1 MNPVVSAA
9 LRNIPNVNDC
19 VAKVIEIGELHH
31 IPILRLRHCVRIYLE
46 QFRGAI
52 LSGEK
57 LNASANDENS
67 FYDGLRQFIVT
78 YNKKGFVR
86 VVNATGVIIHT
97 NLGRS
102 ILPASALDSLE
113 CAGGCYSNLEFDLTT
128 GKRGSR
134 YAHVEDLLCEL
145 TGAESA
151 LVVNNN
157 AAAVLIALE
166 TLASG
171 KEAVVSRGQLV
182 EIGGSFRIPEI
193 MSRSGA
199 RLVEVGATNRT
210 HLRDYANAINSE
222 TGLLLRVHCSNYRIV
237 GFTGEVSNVDL
248 VQLGRSHGIPVME
261 DLGSGCFIDLS
272 KFGLAKEPTVQETV
286 ASGMDIVTFSGD
298 KLLGGPQAGIIVGK
312 KALVDQIK
320 KNPLNR
326 ALRIDKLTL
335 ASLES
340 VLRLYLDEANALQ
353 EIPTLRMIAV
363 SASVV
368 EQRAVRFA
376 GQCQAQ
382 LSSYGSFTPIEV
394 QSQVGGGAMPG
405 QNLASWAV
413 GVQPNNIKISQLER
427 RLRHASVPVIGRIE
441 KDRLLLD
448 MRTVA
453 DDELDIALDGL
464 RSALDPQ
471 VLEPIAG
478 ILPMDEKSNADA

>member
-19 VAKVIEIGELHH
+19 VAKVNEIGGLHH
-31 IPILRLRHCVRIYLE
+31 IPILRLRRCVRIYLE
-46 QFRGAI
+46 QFRVAI

-57 LNASANDENS
+57 LNASANDKNA
-67 FYDGLRQFIVT
+67 FFDGLRQFIVT
-78 YNKKGFVR
+78 YNKKRFVR

-102 ILPASALDSLE
+102 LLPASALDSLE
-113 CAGGCYSNLEFDLTT
+113 YAGGCSSNLEFDLAT

-134 YAHVEDLLCEL
+134 YTHVEDLLCEL

-210 HLRDYANAINSE
+210 HLRDYANAITSE

-248 VQLGRSHGIPVME
+248 VQLGRTHGIPVME

-363 SASVV
+363 SSAVV
-368 EQRAVRFA
+368 EQRAVRLA

-382 LSSYGSFTPIEV
+382 LNAYGSFTPIEV

-413 GVQPNNIKISQLER
+413 AVQPNNIKISQLER

-448 MRTVA
+448 MRTIA

-471 VLEPIAG
+471 VLEPVAG

>member
-19 VAKVIEIGELHH
+19 VAKVIEIGGLHH

-46 QFRGAI
+46 HFRVAI

-57 LNASANDENS
+57 LNDSENDENH
-67 FYDGLRQFIVT
+67 FFDGLRQFIIT
-78 YNKKGFVR
+78 YNKKRFAR

-102 ILPASALDSLE
+102 LLPASALDSLE
-113 CAGGCYSNLEFDLTT
+113 YAGGCYSNLEFDLAT

-134 YAHVEDLLCEL
+134 YSHVEDLLCEL

-193 MSRSGA
+193 MTRSGA

-210 HLRDYANAINSE
+210 HLRDYANAITSE

-237 GFTGEVSNVDL
+237 GFTGEVSNVEL
-248 VQLGRSHGIPVME
+248 VQLGRTHGIPVME
-261 DLGSGCFIDLS
+261 DLGSGCFVDLS
-272 KFGLAKEPTVQETV
+272 KFGLAKEPTVLETV

-340 VLRLYLDEANALQ
+340 VLRLYLDEANALR

-363 SASVV
+363 SAAVV
-368 EQRAVRFA
+368 EQRAIRLA
-376 GQCQAQ
+376 GQCQA
-382 LSSYGSFTPIEV
+382 LLNSYGNFIPIEV

-413 GVQPNNIKISQLER
+413 AVQPNNIKISQLER
-427 RLRHASVPVIGRIE
+427 RLRHAPVPVIGRIE

-464 RSALDPQ
+464 RSALVLQ
-471 VLEPIAG
+471 ALEPIAG

>member
-19 VAKVIEIGELHH
+19 VAKVIDIGGLRHV
-31 IPILRLRHCVRIYLE
+31 PILRLRHCVRRYLE
-46 QFRGAI
+46 HFREGI
-52 LSGEK
+52 LNGNTPS
-57 LNASANDENS
+57 ASSTDEQT
-67 FYDGLRQFIVT
+67 FYTGLAEYIRV
-78 YNKKGFVR
+78 YHKRRLVR

-102 ILPASALDSLE
+102 ILPASSLGALEHAAS
-113 CAGGCYSNLEFDLTT
+113 CYSNLEFNLET

-134 YAHVEDLLCEL
+134 YSHVVDLLCEL
-145 TGAESA
+145 TGAEAA

-166 TLASG
+166 TLAGG

-182 EIGGSFRIPEI
+182 EIGGSFRIPDI
-193 MSRSGA
+193 MTRSGA
-199 RLVEVGATNRT
+199 RLVEVGTTNRT
-210 HLRDYANAINSE
+210 HLRDYANAVTAE

-237 GFTGEVSNVDL
+237 GFTGEVSNVEL
-248 VQLGRSHGIPVME
+248 VQLGKTHGIPVME
-261 DLGSGCFIDLS
+261 DLGSGCFVDLS
-272 KFGLAKEPTVQETV
+272 AFGLAREPTVQETV

-312 KALVDQIK
+312 QHLVDQIK
-320 KNPLNR
+320 NNPLNR

-335 ASLES
+335 SALES
-340 VLRLYLDEANALQ
+340 VLRLYLDEATALQ

-363 SASVV
+363 PADVV
-368 EQRAVRFA
+368 EQRAIRLA
-376 GQCQAQ
+376 GLCRGRLNAH
-382 LSSYGSFTPIEV
+382 GSFVPIDV

-413 GVQPNNIKISQLER
+413 AVQPNHMKISRLEQ
-427 RLRHASVPVIGRIE
+427 RLRHAPVPVIGRIE

-453 DDELDIALDGL
+453 DDELDIVLDGL
-464 RSALDPQ
+464 RYAL
-471 VLEPIAG
+471 VSRAG
-478 ILPMDEKSNADA
+478 ASPAVIPSLDEKANDDA